1 MSSSPEHRFFCI
13 EGLDGCGKSTQ
24 INLLCEELGRRGFPT
39 VRIREPGGTEIS
51 EKIRNI
57 ILSPAH
63 GAMNFTTELLLYN
76 AARAQLLNEVVRPAL
91 KQGKVVLADR
101 FAWSSMAYQG
111 YGRQLS
117 LDTLR
122 TVIDI
127 AVEDLWPSHTFILD
141 IPVEVFRDRAAKEN
155 RVADRLE
162 QEKHDFFNRVRQG
175 YQQIAKDFPEK
186 CSLLDGTQ
194 CKIDIHK
201 NILDSILAHITK

>member
-1 MSSSPEHRFFCI
+1 MNQPTPPLFFCI

-24 INLLCEELGRRGFPT
+24 INLLCEELGRRGLPT

-51 EKIRNI
+51 EKIRNL

-76 AARAQLLNEVVRPAL
+76 AARAQLLHEVVRPAL
-91 KQGKVVLADR
+91 AQGKVVVADR
-101 FAWSSMAYQG
+101 FAWSSLAYQG
-111 YGRQLS
+111 YGRQLD
-117 LDTLR
+117 LQTLH

-127 AVEDLWPSHTFILD
+127 AVQDLWPNQTFILD
-141 IPVEVFRDRAAKEN
+141 IPVEVFRERAASEN

-162 QEKHDFFNRVRQG
+162 QEKYDFFARVRAG
-175 YQQIAKDFPEK
+175 YQQIAADYPDK
-186 CSLLDGTQ
+186 CTMLDGNQ

-201 NILDSILAHITK
+201 HILDSILTHIQQ